1 MLQLRRG
8 CTLVGKTEGPA
19 AQGHGTVDGAQQR
32 RRNPLHVGIGAVRH
46 MIGNKLCRRQDIA
59 QVVIDLSDCGP
70 ERCQPGALFE
80 RIAQAPLHLG
90 QLALGAAD
98 LVAPAVRADQ
108 HPRIL
113 EVTTESFHAVG
124 NTQHRT
130 DEKPLQAAEIPAS
143 RSSVT

>member
-1 MLQLRRG
+1 MGSLSLGPDRDRVLDHAALVLASRNLGGNITDQPGEIEMLQLRRG

-19 AQGHGTVDGAQQR
+19 AQSHGTVDGAQQR

-90 QLALGAAD
+90 Q
-98 LVAPAVRADQ
+98 
-108 HPRIL
+108 
-113 EVTTESFHAVG
+113 
-124 NTQHRT
+124 
-130 DEKPLQAAEIPAS
+130 
-143 RSSVT
+143 